1 MLWHVL
7 YLIPK
12 GYALHHNKFSM
23 LRFVTIAL
31 YIFKFTS
38 PKCFQVLLPSYI
50 QSCVI
55 LERRVETLDNYF
67 TVILQHE
74 KC

>member
-12 GYALHHNKFSM
+12 GYALHHTKFSM

-31 YIFKFTS
+31 YIYSDSGRKN
-38 PKCFQVLLPSYI
+38 
-50 QSCVI
+50 
-55 LERRVETLDNYF
+55 LDIYF
-67 TVILQHE
+67 TVILKHE
-74 KC
+74 K